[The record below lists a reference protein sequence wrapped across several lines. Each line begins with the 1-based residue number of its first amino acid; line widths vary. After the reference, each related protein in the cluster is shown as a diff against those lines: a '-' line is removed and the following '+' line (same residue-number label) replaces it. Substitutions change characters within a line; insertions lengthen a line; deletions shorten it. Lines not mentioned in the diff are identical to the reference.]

1 MPLDFSNL
9 NEEPLKI
16 QIKAEFFKDEKFRY
30 SGDKIDFMLS
40 YQHPNA
46 TLPVLWGEAK
56 RGDFDDLDKAFTQL
70 LLTIGRHKLYTHHTP
85 PYLCAFNAFRMEF
98 IAFNDTITSFFYKS
112 DIDFSIPPSNHNTE
126 GFKHALDAFKAMCKP
141 HKRVFD
147 FKTQSQE
154 CKEFI
159 KKYLNSNH
167 LFNKIQIDKNN
178 FFTIYQKW
186 LEIVK
191 PTIDIDWEVAKTK
204 GILDADYYLAD
215 LLSDGDKTII
225 EKLHTILR
233 SSHYKL
239 NRGVNELGKMD
250 FMEVG
255 FTDNQQAHQE
265 FWSVYER
272 PPKSEFQA
280 SILERR
286 DLLVPSDVRERKG
299 AYFTPKIWVEK
310 SQEYLAKALGQD
322 YQEDYIIWDCAGG
335 TGNLLRGLLNK
346 ANLYLSTLDHNDVAI
361 IKDLASKN
369 HLKLL
374 ENQIFQFDF
383 LNDDFYSE
391 KVPKSL
397 QEILKDKEKLKKLII
412 YINPPY
418 AEAGNKAK
426 MSGTGEHKA
435 KVARN
440 NKVYETYKDLLG
452 SGANELFAQF
462 FMRIYKELDGCIMA
476 SFSTL
481 KYLNS
486 SNFKKFRE
494 VFKAK
499 FLEGFMVPADSF
511 DNVTGQFPIG
521 FLVWD
526 TATPPLKPTNALNLE
541 VFDSFGGFL
550 GYKTIRSCNKVLF
563 LADYLQKFQPTKK
576 DTILGYLDPGRNSFQ
591 HQNLVHISV
600 IDKSEQSHVKYF
612 PIITTTILLVSVFFS
627 IRHCIKATWQ
637 NDRDQFYAP
646 YDDTWQDD
654 SEFKNNCLIF
664 MLFHTQ
670 NRITTTQGTNHFIPF
685 SENEVGPK
693 ERYSSH
699 ALLDFLKGEIKEPKK
714 SDSLFLNA
722 KKENKPLKFSPSAS
736 KVFDAGREIYRY
748 YHTQDFT
755 HTPYNANASLYDI
768 KEFFQGRNA
777 QGKLNSPAKAKDEHY
792 KQLYANLQD
801 ALKDLAKEIQPKVY
815 EYGFLRE

>member
-1 MPLDFSNL
+1 MLLDFSNL
-9 NEEPLKI
+9 NEEPLKS
-16 QIKAEFFKDEKFRY
+16 QIKAEFFKDKKFLY

-40 YQHPNA
+40 YKHPNA
-46 TLPVLWGEAK
+46 ILPILWGEAK
-56 RGDFDDLDKAFTQL
+56 RGNFDDLDKAFTQL
-70 LLTIGRHKLYTHHTP
+70 LLTIGKHRLYTHHTP
-85 PYLCAFNAFRMEF
+85 PYLCAFDAFRMEF
-98 IAFNDTITSFFYKS
+98 IAFDDAITNFFYES
-112 DIDFSIPPSNHNTE
+112 GINFSITPSNHNTE
-126 GFKHALDAFKAMCKP
+126 GFKHALNMFKAKCKS
-141 HKRVFD
+141 HKFVFD

-159 KKYLNSNH
+159 ENNLNSSH
-167 LFNKIQIDKNN
+167 LLNKIQIDKNN

-186 LEIVK
+186 FEAVK
-191 PTIDIDWEVAKTK
+191 PTIDIDWKVAKTK

-225 EKLHTILR
+225 EKLQTIL
-233 SSHYKL
+233 SSSYYKL
-239 NRGVNELGKMD
+239 KRGVNELGKID
-250 FMEVG
+250 FMEIG
-255 FTDNQQAHQE
+255 FTDGQQAHQE
-265 FWSVYER
+265 FWRIYER
-272 PPKSEFQA
+272 PPKVEFQA
-280 SILERR
+280 FILERR

-299 AYFTPKIWVEK
+299 AFFTPRIWVEK

-335 TGNLLRGLLNK
+335 TGNLLNGLTNK
-346 ANLYLSTLDHNDVAI
+346 ANCFLSTLDSNDVAI
-361 IKDLASKN
+361 VKELTAANKLN
-369 HLKLL
+369 LL
-374 ENQIFQFDF
+374 ENHVFQFDF
-383 LNDDFYSE
+383 LNDDF
-391 KVPKSL
+391 KKAPKSL
-397 QEILKDKEKLKKLII
+397 QEILNDKEKRKKLII

-440 NKVYETYKDLLG
+440 NKTHETYKDFLG

-462 FMRIYKELDGCIMA
+462 FMRIYKELNGCIMA
-476 SFSTL
+476 SFSKL

-511 DNVTGQFPIG
+511 DNVKGQFPIG

-541 VFDSFGGFL
+541 VFDSLGEFL
-550 GYKTIRSCNKVLF
+550 GCKNIHSCNKVLF
-563 LADYLQKFQPTKK
+563 LADYLQKFQPKK
-576 DTILGYLDPGRNSFQ
+576 RDTIFGYLDPGRNSFQ

-600 IDKSEQSHVKYF
+600 IDKSQQSHVKYF
-612 PIITTTILLVSVFFS
+612 PIIATTILLVSVFFS

-646 YDDTWQDD
+646 YDDAFQDD
-654 SEFKNNCLIF
+654 SEFKNNCLTF

-685 SENEVGPK
+685 SETEVESQ

-699 ALLDFLKGEIKEPKK
+699 ALLDFLKGGIKEKG
-714 SDSLFLNA
+714 DSLFLNA
-722 KKENKPLKFSPSAS
+722 KKENKPLEFSQSAS
-736 KVFDAGREIYRY
+736 RVFDAGREIYRY

-755 HTPYNANASLYDI
+755 NPHYNANASLYDI

-777 QGKLNSPAKAKDEHY
+777 QGKLNLPTKAKDEYY

>member
-1 MPLDFSNL
+1 MLLDFSNL
-9 NEEPLKI
+9 NEEPLKSSVA
-16 QIKAEFFKDEKFRY
+16 KAFFENFDF
-30 SGDKIDFMLS
+30 SGDKIDFIITYS
-40 YQHPNA
+40 HKNKGKP
-46 TLPVLWGEAK
+46 LWIEPILWAEGKKGKSELFKSLA
-56 RGDFDDLDKAFTQL
+56 QL
-70 LLTIGRHKLYTHHTP
+70 ILTIGKHKFYTHFPP
-85 PYLCAFNAFRMEF
+85 PYLGAFDAFSFLFVEYHKLDF
-98 IAFNDTITSFFYKS
+98 IFTRS
-112 DIDFSIPPSNHNTE
+112 DIDFSVTPSNHNTE
-126 GFKHALDAFKAMCKP
+126 SFKHLLNELTPLLEKEALIFDYETQNKELKA
-141 HKRVFD
+141 
-147 FKTQSQE
+147 
-154 CKEFI
+154 FI
-159 KKYLNSNH
+159 KDNLLYSKRS
-167 LFNKIQIDKNN
+167 KIPVDKNN
-178 FFTIYQKW
+178 FVHVYFKW
-186 LEIVK
+186 VEHVK
-191 PTIDIDWEVAKTK
+191 PSISIEWQQAKK
-204 GILDADYYLAD
+204 QGILDADFYLAD
-215 LLSDGDKTII
+215 LLS
-225 EKLHTILR
+225 ESNETILE
-233 SSHYKL
+233 SLNTILKINHYKFNKKL
-239 NRGVNELGKMD
+239 NNFGAFNFDETSFNDK
-250 FMEVG
+250 
-255 FTDNQQAHQE
+255 QKAHQT
-265 FWSVYER
+265 FWNIYER
-272 PPKSEFQA
+272 PPKREFWDY
-280 SILERR
+280 IIERR
-286 DLLVPSDVRERKG
+286 DLLVSNDIRERKG
-299 AYFTPKIWVEK
+299 AFFTPKIWVEK

-361 IKDLASKN
+361 IKDLAAKN

-374 ENQIFQFDF
+374 ENHVFQFDF

-440 NKVYETYKDLLG
+440 NKTHETYKDCLG

-476 SFSTL
+476 SFSKL

-511 DNVTGQFPIG
+511 DNVKGQFPIG

-526 TATPPLKPTNALNLE
+526 TATPPPLKPTNALNLE
-541 VFDSFGGFL
+541 VFDSLGEFL
-550 GYKTIRSCNKVLF
+550 GYKTFKPIVDRVKSINEWFKIYKDEQ
-563 LADYLQKFQPTKK
+563 DYLG
-576 DTILGYLDPGRNSFQ
+576 ILVYDAPDFS
-591 HQNLVHISV
+591 HQNTNYLQNH
-600 IDKSEQSHVKYF
+600 KGTSHLHYENLT
-612 PIITTTILLVSVFFS
+612 PTNLLIGAIYFS

-670 NRITTTQGTNHFIPF
+670 NRITTAQGINHFIPF
-685 SENEVGPK
+685 SETEVNAK

-714 SDSLFLNA
+714 SDSLFLND
-722 KKENKPLKFSPSAS
+722 KKKTSP
-736 KVFDAGREIYRY
+736 
-748 YHTQDFT
+748 
-755 HTPYNANASLYDI
+755 
-768 KEFFQGRNA
+768 
-777 QGKLNSPAKAKDEHY
+777 
-792 KQLYANLQD
+792 
-801 ALKDLAKEIQPKVY
+801 
-815 EYGFLRE
+815 

>member
-1 MPLDFSNL
+1 M
-9 NEEPLKI
+9 
-16 QIKAEFFKDEKFRY
+16 
-30 SGDKIDFMLS
+30 
-40 YQHPNA
+40 
-46 TLPVLWGEAK
+46 
-56 RGDFDDLDKAFTQL
+56 
-70 LLTIGRHKLYTHHTP
+70 
-85 PYLCAFNAFRMEF
+85 
-98 IAFNDTITSFFYKS
+98 
-112 DIDFSIPPSNHNTE
+112 
-126 GFKHALDAFKAMCKP
+126 
-141 HKRVFD
+141 
-147 FKTQSQE
+147 
-154 CKEFI
+154 
-159 KKYLNSNH
+159 
-167 LFNKIQIDKNN
+167 
-178 FFTIYQKW
+178 
-186 LEIVK
+186 
-191 PTIDIDWEVAKTK
+191 AKTK

-225 EKLHTILR
+225 EKLQTIL
-233 SSHYKL
+233 SSSYYKL
-239 NRGVNELGKMD
+239 KRGVNELGKID

-255 FTDNQQAHQE
+255 FTDGQQAHQE
-265 FWSVYER
+265 FWRIYER
-272 PPKSEFQA
+272 PPKVEFQA
-280 SILERR
+280 VILERR

-299 AYFTPKIWVEK
+299 AFFTPRIWVEK

-335 TGNLLRGLLNK
+335 TGNLLNGLTNK
-346 ANLYLSTLDHNDVAI
+346 ANCFLSTLDSNDVAI
-361 IKDLASKN
+361 VKELAATNKLN
-369 HLKLL
+369 LL
-374 ENQIFQFDF
+374 ENHVFQFDF
-383 LNDDFYSE
+383 LNDDFKSA
-391 KVPKSL
+391 PKSL
-397 QEILKDKEKLKKLII
+397 QEILNDKEKRKKLII

-426 MSGTGEHKA
+426 MSGTGKHKDL
-435 KVARN
+435 VARGN
-440 NKVYETYKDLLG
+440 LICEKYKDELNK
-452 SGANELFAQF
+452 ANNELFAQF

-511 DNVTGQFPIG
+511 DNVKGQFPIG

-541 VFDSFGGFL
+541 VFDSLGEFL
-550 GYKTIRSCNKVLF
+550 GYKNIHSCNKVLF
-563 LADYLQKFQPTKK
+563 LADYLQKFQPKK
-576 DTILGYLDPGRNSFQ
+576 RDTIFGYLDPGRNSFQ

-600 IDKSEQSHVKYF
+600 IDKSQQSHVKYF
-612 PIITTTILLVSVFFS
+612 PIIATTILLVSVFFS

-646 YDDTWQDD
+646 YDDAFQDD

-685 SENEVGPK
+685 SETEVNAK

-699 ALLDFLKGEIKEPKK
+699 ALLDFLKGKIKEEG
-714 SDSLFLNA
+714 DSLFLNA
-722 KKENKPLKFSPSAS
+722 KKENKPLEFSQSAS
-736 KVFDAGREIYRY
+736 RVFDAGREIYRY
-748 YHTQDFT
+748 YHKQASTNP
-755 HTPYNANASLYDI
+755 HHNVNASLYDI

-777 QGKLNSPAKAKDEHY
+777 QGKLNPPVKAKDTYY

>member
-1 MPLDFSNL
+1 MPLDFSSL
-9 NEEPLKI
+9 NEEPLKS
-16 QIKAEFFKDEKFRY
+16 QIKAEFFKDKKFLY

-40 YQHPNA
+40 YKLPNA
-46 TLPVLWGEAK
+46 ILPILWGEAK
-56 RGDFDDLDKAFTQL
+56 KGNFDDLDKAFTQL
-70 LLTIGRHKLYTHHTP
+70 LLTIGKRRLYNHHTP

-98 IAFNDTITSFFYKS
+98 IAFDDTITNFFYKS
-112 DIDFSIPPSNHNTE
+112 DIDFSITPSNHNTE
-126 GFKHALDAFKAMCKP
+126 GFKHALNAFKAKCKS
-141 HKRVFD
+141 HKFVFN

-159 KKYLNSNH
+159 ENNLNSSH
-167 LFNKIQIDKNN
+167 LLNKIQIDKNN

-186 LEIVK
+186 FEAVK

-225 EKLHTILR
+225 EKLQTIL
-233 SSHYKL
+233 SSSYYKL
-239 NRGVNELGKMD
+239 KRGVNELGKID

-255 FTDNQQAHQE
+255 FTDGQQAHQE
-265 FWSVYER
+265 FWNIYER
-272 PPKSEFQA
+272 PPKVEFQA
-280 SILERR
+280 FILERR

-299 AYFTPKIWVEK
+299 AFFTPRIWVEK

-335 TGNLLRGLLNK
+335 TGNLLNGLTNK
-346 ANLYLSTLDHNDVAI
+346 ANCFLSTLDSNDVAI
-361 IKDLASKN
+361 VKELAAANKLN
-369 HLKLL
+369 LL
-374 ENQIFQFDF
+374 ENHVFQFDF
-383 LNDDFYSE
+383 LNDDFN
-391 KVPKSL
+391 KAPKSL
-397 QEILKDKEKLKKLII
+397 QEILNDKEKRKKLII

-440 NKVYETYKDLLG
+440 NLICEKYKDELDK
-452 SGANELFAQF
+452 ANNELFAQF
-462 FMRIYKELDGCIMA
+462 FMRIYRELNGCIMA
-476 SFSTL
+476 SFSKL

-511 DNVTGQFPIG
+511 DNVKGQFPIG

-526 TATPPLKPTNALNLE
+526 TATPPPLKPTNAINLE
-541 VFDSFGGFL
+541 VFDSLGEFL
-550 GYKTIRSCNKVLF
+550 GCKNIHSCNKVLF
-563 LADYLQKFQPTKK
+563 LADYLQKFQLKK
-576 DTILGYLDPGRNSFQ
+576 RDTIFGYLDPGRNSFQ

-600 IDKSEQSHVKYF
+600 IDKSQQSHVKYF
-612 PIITTTILLVSVFFS
+612 PIIATTILLVSVFFS

-646 YDDTWQDD
+646 YDDAFQDD

-685 SENEVGPK
+685 SETEVNAK

-699 ALLDFLKGEIKEPKK
+699 ALLDFLKGEIKEEG
-714 SDSLFLNA
+714 DNLFLNA
-722 KKENKPLKFSPSAS
+722 KKENKPLEFSQSAS
-736 KVFDAGREIYRY
+736 KRVFDAGREIYRY
-748 YHTQDFT
+748 YHTQT
-755 HTPYNANASLYDI
+755 STSPHYNANASLYDI

-777 QGKLNSPAKAKDEHY
+777 QGKLNLPAKAKDEKY

-801 ALKDLAKEIQPKVY
+801 ALKDLAKEIQPKAY

>member
-1 MPLDFSNL
+1 MLLDCSKL
-9 NEEPLKI
+9 NEETLKI
-16 QIKAEFFKDEKFRY
+16 QIKAEFFKDKKFLY

-40 YQHPNA
+40 YKHPNA
-46 TLPVLWGEAK
+46 ILPILWGEAK
-56 RGDFDDLDKAFTQL
+56 RGNFDDLDKAFTQL
-70 LLTIGRHKLYTHHTP
+70 LLTIGKHKLYTHHTP

-98 IAFNDTITSFFYKS
+98 IAFDDTITNFFYES
-112 DIDFSIPPSNHNTE
+112 GINFSITPSDHNTE
-126 GFKHALDAFKAMCKP
+126 GFKHALDKFKAKCKS
-141 HKRVFD
+141 HKFVFD

-159 KKYLNSNH
+159 ENNLNSSH
-167 LFNKIQIDKNN
+167 LLNKIPIDKNN

-186 LEIVK
+186 FEAVK

-225 EKLHTILR
+225 EKLQTIL
-233 SSHYKL
+233 SSSYYKL
-239 NRGVNELGKMD
+239 KRGVNELGKID
-250 FMEVG
+250 FMEIG
-255 FTDNQQAHQE
+255 FTDGQQAHQE
-265 FWSVYER
+265 FWRIYER
-272 PPKSEFQA
+272 PPKSKFQA
-280 SILERR
+280 FILERR
-286 DLLVPSDVRERKG
+286 DLLVPRDVRERKG
-299 AYFTPKIWVEK
+299 AFFTPRIWVEK

-335 TGNLLRGLLNK
+335 TGNLLNGLTNK
-346 ANLYLSTLDHNDVAI
+346 ANCFLSTLDSNDVAI
-361 IKDLASKN
+361 VKELAAANKLN
-369 HLKLL
+369 LL
-374 ENQIFQFDF
+374 ENHVFQFDF
-383 LNDDFYSE
+383 LNDDF
-391 KVPKSL
+391 KKAPKSL
-397 QEILKDKEKLKKLII
+397 QEILNDKEKRKKLII

-426 MSGTGEHKA
+426 MRGTGEHKA

-440 NKVYETYKDLLG
+440 NKTHETYKDFLG

-462 FMRIYKELDGCIMA
+462 FMRIYMELDGCIMA
-476 SFSTL
+476 SFSKL

-511 DNVTGQFPIG
+511 DNVKGQFPIG

-526 TATPPLKPTNALNLE
+526 TATPPNPPLKPTNALNLE
-541 VFDSFGGFL
+541 VFDSLGEFL
-550 GYKTIRSCNKVLF
+550 GYKNIHSCNKVLF
-563 LADYLQKFQPTKK
+563 LADYLQKFQPKK
-576 DTILGYLDPGRNSFQ
+576 RDTIFGYLDPGRNSFQ

-600 IDKSEQSHVKYF
+600 IDKSQQSHVKYF
-612 PIITTTILLVSVFFS
+612 PIIATTILLVSVFFS

-646 YDDTWQDD
+646 YDDAFQDD

-685 SENEVGPK
+685 SETEVKAK

-699 ALLDFLKGEIKEPKK
+699 ALLDFLKGGIKEEG
-714 SDSLFLNA
+714 DSLFLNA
-722 KKENKPLKFSPSAS
+722 KKENKPLEFSQSAS
-736 KVFDAGREIYRY
+736 RVRDVGREIYRY

-755 HTPYNANASLYDI
+755 NRPYNANISLYDI

-777 QGKLNSPAKAKDEHY
+777 QGKLNPPVKAKDTYY

>member
-9 NEEPLKI
+9 NEEPLKSR
-16 QIKAEFFKDEKFRY
+16 IKTEFFKDKKFLY

-40 YQHPNA
+40 YKHPNA
-46 TLPVLWGEAK
+46 TLPILWGEAK
-56 RGDFDDLDKAFTQL
+56 KGNFDDLDKAFTQL
-70 LLTIGRHKLYTHHTP
+70 LLTIGKHKFHTHYTP
-85 PYLCAFNAFRMEF
+85 PYLCAFDAFRMEF
-98 IAFNDTITSFFYKS
+98 IAFDDAITSFFYKS
-112 DIDFSIPPSNHNTE
+112 DIDFSITPSNHNTE
-126 GFKHALDAFKAMCKP
+126 GFKHALDAFKAMSKS
-141 HKRVFD
+141 HKFVFN

-159 KKYLNSNH
+159 ENNLNSSH
-167 LFNKIQIDKNN
+167 LLNKIPIDKNN
-178 FFTIYQKW
+178 FFTIHQKW
-186 LEIVK
+186 FEAVK

-225 EKLHTILR
+225 EKLQTIL
-233 SSHYKL
+233 SSSYYKL
-239 NRGVNELGKMD
+239 KRGVNELGKID

-255 FTDNQQAHQE
+255 FTDGQQAYQE
-265 FWSVYER
+265 FWNIYER
-272 PPKSEFQA
+272 PPKLEFQA
-280 SILERR
+280 FILERR

-299 AYFTPKIWVEK
+299 AFFTPKIWVEK

-346 ANLYLSTLDHNDVAI
+346 ANLYLSTLDSNDVAI
-361 IKDLASKN
+361 VKELAATNKLN
-369 HLKLL
+369 LL
-374 ENQIFQFDF
+374 ENHVFQFDF
-383 LNDDFYSE
+383 LNDDFN
-391 KVPKSL
+391 KAPKSL
-397 QEILKDKEKLKKLII
+397 QEILNDKEKRKKLII

-426 MSGTGEHKA
+426 MSGTGKHKDL
-435 KVARN
+435 VARGN
-440 NKVYETYKDLLG
+440 RICEKYKDELNK
-452 SGANELFAQF
+452 ANNELFAQF
-462 FMRIYKELDGCIMA
+462 FMRIYRELNGCIMA
-476 SFSTL
+476 SFSKL

-511 DNVTGQFPIG
+511 DNVKGQFPIG

-526 TATPPLKPTNALNLE
+526 TATPPLKPTNTLNLE
-541 VFDSFGGFL
+541 VFDSLGEFL
-550 GYKTIRSCNKVLF
+550 GYKNIRLCNKVLF
-563 LADYLQKFQPTKK
+563 LADYLQKFQPTKR
-576 DTILGYLDPGRNSFQ
+576 DAIFGYLDPGRNSFQ

-600 IDKSEQSHVKYF
+600 IDKSQQSHVKYF
-612 PIITTTILLVSVFFS
+612 PIIATTILLVSVFFS
-627 IRHCIKATWQ
+627 IRHCIKAAWQ

-646 YDDTWQDD
+646 YDDAFQDD

-670 NRITTTQGTNHFIPF
+670 NRITTTQGINHFIPF
-685 SENEVGPK
+685 SETEVNAK

-699 ALLDFLKGEIKEPKK
+699 ALLDFLKGGIKEEG
-714 SDSLFLNA
+714 DSLFLNA
-722 KKENKPLKFSPSAS
+722 KKENKPLEFSQSALN
-736 KVFDAGREIYRY
+736 VFDAGKEIYRH
-748 YHTQDFT
+748 YHTQAST
-755 HTPYNANASLYDI
+755 NPHYNANASLYDI
-768 KEFFQGRNA
+768 KEFFQGRNV
-777 QGKLNSPAKAKDEHY
+777 QGKLNLPAKAKDEYY

>member
-1 MPLDFSNL
+1 MLLDCSKL
-9 NEEPLKI
+9 NEETLKI
-16 QIKAEFFKDEKFRY
+16 QIKAEFFKDKKFLY
-30 SGDKIDFMLS
+30 SEGKIDFMLS
-40 YQHPNA
+40 YKHPN
-46 TLPVLWGEAK
+46 TILPILWGEAK
-56 RGDFDDLDKAFTQL
+56 KGNFDDLDKAFTQL
-70 LLTIGRHKLYTHHTP
+70 LLTIGKHKLYTHHTP
-85 PYLCAFNAFRMEF
+85 PYLCAFDAFRMEF
-98 IAFNDTITSFFYKS
+98 IAFDDTITSFFYES
-112 DIDFSIPPSNHNTE
+112 GIDFSITPSNHNTE
-126 GFKHALDAFKAMCKP
+126 GFKHALNAFKAKCKS
-141 HKRVFD
+141 HKLVFN

-159 KKYLNSNH
+159 ENNLNSSH
-167 LFNKIQIDKNN
+167 LLNKIPIDKNN

-186 LEIVK
+186 FEAVK

-225 EKLHTILR
+225 EKLQTIL
-233 SSHYKL
+233 SSSYYKL
-239 NRGVNELGKMD
+239 KRGVNELGKID

-255 FTDNQQAHQE
+255 FTDGQQAHQE
-265 FWSVYER
+265 FWNIYER
-272 PPKSEFQA
+272 PPKLEFQA
-280 SILERR
+280 FILERR
-286 DLLVPSDVRERKG
+286 DLLVPNDVRERKG
-299 AYFTPKIWVEK
+299 AFFTPKIWVEK

-335 TGNLLRGLLNK
+335 TGNLLNGLTNK
-346 ANLYLSTLDHNDVAI
+346 ANCFLSTLDSNDVAI
-361 IKDLASKN
+361 VKELAVANKLN
-369 HLKLL
+369 LL
-374 ENQIFQFDF
+374 ENHVFQFDF
-383 LNDDFYSE
+383 LNDDFN
-391 KVPKSL
+391 KAPKSL
-397 QEILKDKEKLKKLII
+397 QEILNDKEKRKKLII

-440 NKVYETYKDLLG
+440 NKTHETYKDLLG

-462 FMRIYKELDGCIMA
+462 FMRIYTELNGCIMA

-511 DNVTGQFPIG
+511 DNVKGQFPIG

-526 TATPPLKPTNALNLE
+526 TATPPPLKPTNAINLE
-541 VFDSFGGFL
+541 VFDSLGEFL
-550 GYKTIRSCNKVLF
+550 GCKNIVNENVKNIHMWLK
-563 LADYLQKFQPTKK
+563 QKEKIENME
-576 DTILGYLDPGRNSFQ
+576 ILGYIDTPTPDFQGSPSVAIVNNKNSSKC
-591 HQNLVHISV
+591 HSV
-600 IDKSEQSHVKYF
+600 YF
-612 PIITTTILLVSVFFS
+612 AIASSNILFGSVFFS

-646 YDDTWQDD
+646 YNDAFQDD
-654 SEFKNNCLIF
+654 SEFKNNCLAF

-685 SENEVGPK
+685 SETEVK
-693 ERYSSH
+693 AEERYSSH
-699 ALLDFLKGEIKEPKK
+699 ALLDFLKGGIKEEG
-714 SDSLFLNA
+714 DSLFLNA
-722 KKENKPLKFSPSAS
+722 KKENKPLEFSLCAS
-736 KVFDAGREIYRY
+736 RVFDAGREIYRY
-748 YHTQDFT
+748 YHTQAST
-755 HTPYNANASLYDI
+755 NRLYNANASLYDI

-777 QGKLNSPAKAKDEHY
+777 QGKLNLPAKAKDEYY

-801 ALKDLAKEIQPKVY
+801 ALKDLAKEIQSKVY